1 LRFKHGI
8 YPMAQA
14 KVLTEKEFKRALT
27 VVATRRHSERDRL
40 ALLLTHWAGMRVCEA
55 AALTRDKV
63 LGPSGEVLEEWRLSS
78 EQTKG
83 DKGRVV
89 FANSRLKRELAAYIQ
104 AHHSKDPKAPVLIS
118 QKGRERGFSANTLCQ
133 LINTIYREAGIQG
146 ATSHSGRRGFIT
158 TLANGSVGIKTIM
171 ELAGHRQMST
181 TQRYIQVT
189 PEQKRRAVEL
199 I

>member
-1 LRFKHGI
+1 
-8 YPMAQA
+8 
-14 KVLTEKEFKRALT
+14 VLTEKELKRALS
-27 VVATRRHSERDRL
+27 VVAGHRHADRDRL
-40 ALLLTHWAGMRVCEA
+40 ALLLTHWAGMRVCEV
-55 AALTRDKV
+55 AALTWERV
-63 LGPSGEVLEEWRLSS
+63 LGPNGEMLDEWRLSS

-83 DKGRVV
+83 DRGRVV
-89 FANSRLKRELAAYIQ
+89 YANAKLKKELAAYFK
-104 AHHSKDPKAPVLIS
+104 AHPTSDLGEPVLQS
-118 QKGRERGFSANTLCQ
+118 QKRNGRRGGFSANTLCQ

-158 TLANGSVGIKTIM
+158 SLANSAVGVRVIM

-199 I
+199 V

>member
-1 LRFKHGI
+1 
-8 YPMAQA
+8 MAQA
-14 KVLTEKEFKRALT
+14 KVLTERELKRVLA
-27 VVATRRHSERDRL
+27 VIATRRHATRDRL
-40 ALLLTHWAGMRVCEA
+40 ALLLTHWAGMRVCEV

-63 LGPSGEVLEEWRLSS
+63 IGPSGDILDEWRLSS

-89 FANSRLKRELAAYIQ
+89 YANAKLKREIASYIKN
-104 AHHSKDPKAPVLIS
+104 HPSVSSKAPVLIS
-118 QKGRERGFSANTLCQ
+118 QKGREQGFSANTLCQ

-146 ATSHSGRRGFIT
+146 ASSHSGRRGFIT
-158 TLANGSVGIKTIM
+158 ALANGSVGVKVIM